1 MQKMTPKKIWR
12 LTGLVL
18 TVATLAIACNNNE
31 PPETTDSPRSE
42 VPEAETLVWGR
53 YGDGDTLDPHKT
65 ASPLSRQILD
75 QIYDTLLAFD
85 EKGGLQPNLAK
96 EWSVSDDGLEYTFTL
111 NEGIKCHD
119 GTTFDGSAVKFTIDR
134 AINEETGNPT
144 RESWG
149 PVESVEVVEDLT
161 VKVKFSEPFAPFAAL
176 MADPFGSMVCP
187 SGANNYGD
195 RFGIDGAVGT
205 GPFKLVEWEQ
215 GDRLVLEPNPDYV
228 NYGRSADNGGVPF
241 IKRLVVKT
249 MPNAEERLAAVK
261 SGEIHLSEPPLGEIS
276 EIKDDGNLQFFTAE
290 NSGQIVFLEFVTS
303 REPFNDKNARLAV
316 AYAIDPQAVS
326 EDVLSGLVESS
337 SCPVAD
343 VMFPNDGKLCDEF
356 SLKPDPEKAKSLLK
370 ELGYSEE
377 EPLEVTLLT
386 WSGGKRKEAMEIF
399 KSQLEEVGIKAE
411 VEAMDIGTLNARIKQ
426 ENSLAEG
433 KGVINMMGWS
443 WYDPDFLYTLWHSP
457 GWMGG
462 YHSDELDGLLKEM
475 RSTIDSEERK
485 EKVKAVQKYLLENA
499 VMVPLYSP
507 GWLSNYVTAEDV
519 EGFKVAAFN
528 RPVFN
533 DVKLASFVEDK
544 EEVLEEE
551 KPAES
556 SVEEEVKESE
566 NVEVLEEEKLEE
578 SSVEEEVKESENVE
592 ILEEEKLEESSVE
605 EEVNTPEATSE

>member
-1 MQKMTPKKIWR
+1 MTPKKIGR
-12 LTGLVL
+12 FTALVF
-18 TVATLAIACNNNE
+18 TVATLAIACDNNQ
-31 PPETTDSPRSE
+31 PQETTDSPRPDI
-42 VPEAETLVWGR
+42 PEPETLVWGR
-53 YGDGDTLDPHKT
+53 YGDADTLDPHKT

-75 QIYDTLLAFD
+75 QIYETLLAFD
-85 EKGGLQPNLAK
+85 EQGQLQPNLAK

-111 NEGIKCHD
+111 NEGLKCHD
-119 GTTFDGSAVKFTIDR
+119 GTAFDGSAVKFTIDR
-134 AINEETGNPT
+134 AINEETRNPT
-144 RESWG
+144 KESWG
-149 PVESVEVVEDLT
+149 PVESVEVADELT
-161 VKVKFSEPFAPFAAL
+161 VTVKFSEPFAPFAAL

-187 SGANNYGD
+187 SGVNNYGD

-215 GDRLVLEPNPDYV
+215 GDRLVLEPNPDYQ
-228 NYGRSADNGGVPF
+228 NYGRSAENSGVPF
-241 IKRLVVKT
+241 IKKLVVKT
-249 MPNAEERLAAVK
+249 IPDAEERLAAVK
-261 SGEIHLSEPPLGEIS
+261 SGKVHLSEPPLGEIS

-316 AYAIDPQAVS
+316 AYAIDPTAVS
-326 EDVLSGLVESS
+326 EEVLPGLVESS
-337 SCPVAD
+337 SCPVGD

-356 SLKPDPEKAKSLLK
+356 SLKPDPEKAKSLLT
-370 ELGYSEE
+370 ELGYSED

-411 VEAMDIGTLNARIKQ
+411 VEVMDIGTLNAKIKQ
-426 ENSLAEG
+426 ENSLPEG

-462 YHSDELDGLLKEM
+462 YHSDELDGLLTEM
-475 RSTIDSEERK
+475 RSTTNSEERK

-507 GWLSNYVTAEDV
+507 GWLSNYVTAGDV
-519 EGFKVAAFN
+519 EGFKIGVFN

-533 DVKLASFVEDK
+533 DVKLAGFVEEE

-551 KPAES
+551 KPEET

-566 NVEVLEEEKLEE
+566 NVESDGGEVLEEEKPEE
-578 SSVEEEVKESENVE
+578 TSVEEEG
-592 ILEEEKLEESSVE
+592 IHQKLLRSKLKLRNQVF
-605 EEVNTPEATSE
+605 

>member
-1 MQKMTPKKIWR
+1 MTRKKIWR
-12 LTGLVL
+12 FTGLVL
-18 TVATLAIACNNNE
+18 SVATLAMACDKNDPLPTVT
-31 PPETTDSPRSE
+31 PPRPSE
-42 VPEAETLVWGR
+42 SEAETLVWGR
-53 YGDGDTLDPHKT
+53 YGDADTLDPHKT

-85 EKGGLQPNLAK
+85 EKGELQPNLAK

-119 GTTFDGSAVKFTIDR
+119 GTAFDAEGVKFTIER
-134 AINEETGNPT
+134 AINEETRNPT

-149 PVESVEVVEDLT
+149 SVEAVEVADELT

-195 RFGIDGAVGT
+195 RFGIEGAIGT
-205 GPFKLVEWEQ
+205 GPFKFVEWQQ
-215 GDRLVLEPNPDYV
+215 GDRLVLEANPDYQ
-228 NYGRSADNGGVPF
+228 NYGRRAENAGVPF
-241 IKRLVVKT
+241 IKKLVVKT
-249 MPNAEERLAAVK
+249 MPDAEERLAAVK
-261 SGEIHLSEPPLGEIS
+261 SGEVHLSEPPLEDIS
-276 EIKDDGNLQFFTAE
+276 EIKDDGNLKFYAAE
-290 NSGQIVFLEFVTS
+290 NTGQIVFLEFVTT
-303 REPFNDKNARLAV
+303 REPFNEKNARLAV
-316 AYAIDPQAVS
+316 AYAIDPEAVS
-326 EDVLSGLVESS
+326 EEVLPGLAKPS
-337 SCPVAD
+337 SCPVGD

-356 SLKPDPEKAKSLLK
+356 SLEPDREKAKSLLT
-370 ELGYSEE
+370 ELGYSED

-399 KSQLEEVGIKAE
+399 QSQLEEVGIKAE
-411 VEAMDIGTLNARIKQ
+411 VEVMDIGALNARIEQ
-426 ENSLAEG
+426 ENSLPEG
-433 KGVINMMGWS
+433 KGVVDMMGWS
-443 WYDPDFLYTLWHSP
+443 WHDPDFLYTLWHSP

-485 EKVKAVQKYLLENA
+485 EKVEAVQKYLLENA

-507 GWLSNYVTAEDV
+507 GWLSNYVTSEEV

-533 DVKLASFVEDK
+533 DVKLPSGVEEK

-551 KPAES
+551 KPEET
-556 SVEEEVKESE
+556 SVEEEVKDSDAG
-566 NVEVLEEEKLEE
+566 EVLEEEKLEE
-578 SSVEEEVKESENVE
+578 T
-592 ILEEEKLEESSVE
+592 SVE
-605 EEVNTPEATSE
+605 EEVNRPEATAE

>member
-1 MQKMTPKKIWR
+1 MQKMTRKKIGR
-12 LTGLVL
+12 FTGLVL
-18 TVATLAIACNNNE
+18 TVATLAIACDNNE
-31 PPETTDSPRSE
+31 PLPLVNPPTPT
-42 VPEAETLVWGR
+42 VPEPETLVWGR
-53 YGDGDTLDPHKT
+53 YGDADTLDPHKT

-85 EKGGLQPNLAK
+85 EKGELQPNLAK

-119 GTTFDGSAVKFTIDR
+119 GTAFDAEAVKFTIDR
-134 AINEETGNPT
+134 AINEETRNPT

-149 PVESVEVVEDLT
+149 PVESVEVADELT
-161 VKVKFSEPFAPFAAL
+161 VKVNFSEPFAPYAAL

-195 RFGIDGAVGT
+195 RFGIEGAVGT
-205 GPFKLVEWEQ
+205 GPFKFVEWQQ
-215 GDRLVLEPNPDYV
+215 GVSLVLEANPDYQ
-228 NYGRSADNGGVPF
+228 NYGRRAENAGVPF
-241 IKRLVVKT
+241 IKKLVVKT
-249 MPNAEERLAAVK
+249 MPNAQERLAAVK
-261 SGEIHLSEPPLGEIS
+261 SGEVHLSEPPLEEVS
-276 EIKDDGNLQFFTAE
+276 EIKDDSNLKFYAAE
-290 NSGQIVFLEFVTS
+290 NTGQIVFLEFVTS
-303 REPFNDKNARLAV
+303 REPFNEKNARLAV
-316 AYAIDPQAVS
+316 AYAIDPEAVR
-326 EDVLSGLVESS
+326 EEVLPGLTKRSA
-337 SCPVAD
+337 CPVGDAI
-343 VMFPNDGKLCDEF
+343 FPNDSKLCDEF
-356 SLKPDPEKAKSLLK
+356 SLEPDREKAKSLLT
-370 ELGYSEE
+370 ELGYSED

-399 KSQLEEVGIKAE
+399 QSQLEEVGIKAE
-411 VEAMDIGTLNARIKQ
+411 VEVMDIGALNARIEQ

-433 KGVINMMGWS
+433 KGVVDMMGWS

-475 RSTIDSEERK
+475 RSTTDSEERK

-507 GWLSNYVTAEDV
+507 GWLSNYVTSEEV

-533 DVKLASFVEDK
+533 DVKLPGVVEEK

-551 KPAES
+551 KPEETS
-556 SVEEEVKESE
+556 LEEEGEESDAG
-566 NVEVLEEEKLEE
+566 EVLEEEKPEE
-578 SSVEEEVKESENVE
+578 TSVEEEGD
-592 ILEEEKLEESSVE
+592 
-605 EEVNTPEATSE
+605 TPAVTSE